1 MLTLRPA
8 APADLPVC
16 AEFWLAM
23 FEEIGLYRNADFS
36 PQWRERFLDYFSRRI
51 AAGEARYALAL
62 DGERIVGTAGAML
75 ADGYPVIIHGL
86 RSALSCTNGA
96 RVIDSTPPAI
106 ITSPSP
112 HAMACAA
119 ELIACRLLPQSRFTV
134 TPGTSTGKPA
144 SNAAMRATF
153 RLSSPL

>member
-1 MLTLRPA
+1 
-8 APADLPVC
+8 
-16 AEFWLAM
+16 M

-86 RSALSCTNGA
+86 RFGYIFGV
-96 RVIDSTPPAI
+96 RVEPAYRGRGL
-106 ITSPSP
+106 
-112 HAMACAA
+112 AA
-119 ELIACRLLPQSRFTV
+119 SLTREAISFLRSHGCIRIRLH
-134 TPGTSTGKPA
+134 A
-144 SNAAMRATF
+144 SNAGRSIYEHLGFTPSNEMH
-153 RLSSPL
+153 L

>member
-86 RSALSCTNGA
+86 RFGYIFGV
-96 RVIDSTPPAI
+96 RVEPAYRGRGL
-106 ITSPSP
+106 
-112 HAMACAA
+112 AA
-119 ELIACRLLPQSRFTV
+119 SLTHEAISFLRSHGCIRIRLH
-134 TPGTSTGKPA
+134 A
-144 SNAAMRATF
+144 SNAGRSIYEHLGFTPSNEMH
-153 RLSSPL
+153 L